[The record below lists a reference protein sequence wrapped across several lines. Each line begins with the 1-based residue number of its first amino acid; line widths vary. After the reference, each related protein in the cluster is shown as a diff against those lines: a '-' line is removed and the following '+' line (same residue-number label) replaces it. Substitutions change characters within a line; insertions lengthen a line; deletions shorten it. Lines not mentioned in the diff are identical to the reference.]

1 MDTNT
6 LQILDYYRVRNQVAG
21 YCKSA
26 EAKNILENWL
36 PLTDFHSIQER
47 KNKGL
52 EWQLFIN
59 SGVKNPLRGWEPIK
73 HLFKPMQIPGNA
85 LELED
90 LYNLGIFCKITKD
103 IKEVFSVNSNS
114 TDHINKNSNQNKTP
128 LLSEIANEIPFLE
141 VAENHIFKIIDEKGE
156 LRDLP
161 EIRAIKQ
168 NIKKIRNEI
177 ESVIKSFTN
186 NVELKDALQ
195 SEVPALRQDRQVLAI
210 KANHRG
216 KVKGIV
222 HEVSGSGQTVFIE
235 PDEAVRKNNELIQ
248 EEFRL
253 HQEIKRILRELTSS
267 LAEFAEDFKLAEEKM
282 LDLDTSYAVARFGI
296 EANCVFAQTCTGDF
310 QSPILKQARHPL
322 LGKKAIPI
330 DVEFSKEANEG
341 KGHRVLIITGPNTGG
356 KTVTLKT
363 IALFAMLN
371 QTGFPVPAKEGTML
385 PIFTNVFADIGDE
398 QSLDESLSTFSGH
411 MKNIANA
418 LKNADANSLVL
429 LDELGSGTDPQ
440 EGGAIAMA
448 VLDELI
454 KKGSFVLV
462 TTHHGILKNY
472 GYTHAS
478 CTNAS
483 VEFDSE
489 TLSPT
494 YRILMGVPGESHALD
509 IAKRNGLPLDICQAA
524 SDYITDKKA
533 DVSALI
539 KGLNEKHEELANIE
553 AEIRK
558 KEQKVN
564 EKWRKT
570 DLKDLRIKQKEHEL
584 REIGYKKSRDF
595 LDESRKMLENLVR
608 ELREGEI
615 TREKTLK
622 VKETIAK
629 LTEAVEAEKVNLQE
643 EKDLLLKAEAEQADK
658 VSPVSAEAQS
668 SSPVGP
674 LETVTLKPGFQVTF
688 GRNKTLGVLVG
699 KTKNNLWTVQVGSM
713 KFSAKESELTL
724 VSKGPK
730 TGVSVEIDKELPQR
744 ATGCNA
750 TCSFENFG
758 TDNRVK
764 FGSSVIH
771 SEKPVFELRL
781 LGMRYEEAV
790 KALEHQM
797 DLCAI
802 HNFKSFSVI
811 HGKGNGVLQQ
821 AVHECLKKYSNVQEF
836 HFARPEDGGFG
847 KTYVTLV

>member
-6 LQILDYYRVRNQVAG
+6 LQILDYFRVRNQVAS
-21 YCKSA
+21 YCKSE
-26 EAKNILENWL
+26 EAKVELENRL
-36 PLTDFHSIQER
+36 PFTDLNTIQEH
-47 KNKGL
+47 KNRSI

-59 SGVKNPLRGWEPIK
+59 SGVKNPLRGFETIK
-73 HLFKPMQIPGNA
+73 PLFKRMKVEGNA
-85 LELED
+85 LELEEI
-90 LYNLGIFCKITKD
+90 YYLGNFTKITKD
-103 IKEVFSVNSNS
+103 VKEVFAINS
-114 TDHINKNSNQNKTP
+114 TDDINKNSNQNQTP
-128 LLSEIANEIPFLE
+128 LLSEIANEIPSLE
-141 VAENHIFKIIDEKGE
+141 VAENAIFRIIDEKGE
-156 LRDLP
+156 LKDLP

-168 NIKKIRNEI
+168 NILKIRNEI
-177 ESVIKSFTN
+177 DSVIKSFTN
-186 NVELKDALQ
+186 NAELKDALQ
-195 SEVPALRQDRQVLAI
+195 SSVPALRQDRQVLAI

-216 KVKGIV
+216 KIRGIV

-253 HQEIKRILRELTSS
+253 QQEIKRILRELTNTLKEFTGDFQ
-267 LAEFAEDFKLAEEKM
+267 LAHEKM
-282 LDLDTSYAVARFGI
+282 LVLDTSYAVARYGI
-296 EANCVFAQTCTGDF
+296 ETDSVFAQTCTGDF

-322 LGKKAIPI
+322 LGAKAIPI

-341 KGHRVLIITGPNTGG
+341 RGHRVLIITGPNTGG

-363 IALFAMLN
+363 IALLSMLN
-371 QTGFPVPAKEGTML
+371 QSGFPVPAKEGTML

-411 MKNIANA
+411 MKNIAHA
-418 LKNADANSLVL
+418 LQNADNHSLIL

-454 KKGSFVLV
+454 KKDSFVLV

-472 GYTHAS
+472 GYTHQS

-553 AEIRK
+553 AEVRR

-564 EKWRKT
+564 EKWRKI
-570 DLKDLRIKQKEHEL
+570 DLKDLRVKQKEYEL

-658 VSPVSAEAQS
+658 VSPVSKEAQS
-668 SSPVGP
+668 LSSVGAF
-674 LETVTLKPGFQVTF
+674 ESVTLKPGFKVTF
-688 GRNKTLGVLVG
+688 GRNKMEGVLVG

-724 VSKGPK
+724 LSKAPNS
-730 TGVSVEIDKELPQR
+730 GVSVELDKEIPKK
-744 ATGCNA
+744 ATD
-750 TCSFENFG
+750 SFENYG

-771 SEKPVFELRL
+771 SERPVFELKL
-781 LGMRYEEAV
+781 LGMRYEEAI
-790 KALEHQM
+790 KALQKQL

-802 HNFKSFSVI
+802 HNFKDFSVI

-821 AVHECLKKYSNVQEF
+821 AVHETLKKYSCVKEF
-836 HFARPEDGGFG
+836 HFARPEEGGFG
-847 KTYVTLV
+847 KTYVTLW

>member
-6 LQILDYYRVRNQVAG
+6 LQILDYFRVRNQVAS
-21 YCKSA
+21 YCKSE
-26 EAKNILENWL
+26 EAKVELENRL
-36 PLTDFHSIQER
+36 PFTDLNTIQEH
-47 KNKGL
+47 KNRSI

-59 SGVKNPLRGWEPIK
+59 SGVKNPLRGFETIK
-73 HLFKPMQIPGNA
+73 PLFKRMKVEGNA
-85 LELED
+85 LELEEI
-90 LYNLGIFCKITKD
+90 YYLGNFTKITKD
-103 IKEVFSVNSNS
+103 VKEVFAINS
-114 TDHINKNSNQNKTP
+114 TDDINKNSNQNQTP
-128 LLSEIANEIPFLE
+128 LLSEIANEIPSLE
-141 VAENHIFKIIDEKGE
+141 VAENAIFRIIDEKGE
-156 LRDLP
+156 LKDLP

-168 NIKKIRNEI
+168 NILKIRNEI
-177 ESVIKSFTN
+177 DSVIKSFTN
-186 NVELKDALQ
+186 NAELKDALQ
-195 SEVPALRQDRQVLAI
+195 SSVPALRQDRQVLAI

-216 KVKGIV
+216 KIRGIV

-253 HQEIKRILRELTSS
+253 HQEIKRILREVTAIIGEYAGDFQ
-267 LAEFAEDFKLAEEKM
+267 LAHEKM
-282 LDLDTSYAVARFGI
+282 LVLDTSYAVARYGI
-296 EANCVFAQTCTGDF
+296 ETNSVFAQTCTGDF

-322 LGKKAIPI
+322 LGAKAIPI

-341 KGHRVLIITGPNTGG
+341 RGHRVLIITGPNTGG

-363 IALFAMLN
+363 IALLSMLN
-371 QTGFPVPAKEGTML
+371 QSGFPVPAKEGTML

-411 MKNIANA
+411 MKNIAHA
-418 LKNADANSLVL
+418 LQNADNHSLIL

-454 KKGSFVLV
+454 KKDSFVLV

-472 GYTHAS
+472 GYTHQS

-553 AEIRK
+553 AEVRR

-564 EKWRKT
+564 EKWRKI
-570 DLKDLRIKQKEHEL
+570 DLKDLRVKQKEYEL

-629 LTEAVEAEKVNLQE
+629 LTEAVEAEKANLQE

-658 VSPVSAEAQS
+658 VSPVSKEAQS
-668 SSPVGP
+668 SSSVGAF
-674 LETVTLKPGFQVTF
+674 ESVTLKPGFQVTF
-688 GRNKTLGVLVG
+688 GRNKMEGVLIG

-724 VSKGPK
+724 LSKAQNS
-730 TGVSVEIDKELPQR
+730 GVSVELDTEIPKK
-744 ATGCNA
+744 ATD
-750 TCSFENFG
+750 SFENYG

-771 SEKPVFELRL
+771 SERPVFELKL
-781 LGMRYEEAV
+781 LGMRYEEAI
-790 KALEHQM
+790 KALQKQL

-802 HNFKSFSVI
+802 HNFKDFSVI

-821 AVHECLKKYSNVQEF
+821 AVQETLKKYSCVKEF
-836 HFARPEDGGFG
+836 HFARPEEGGFG
-847 KTYVTLV
+847 KTYVTLW

>member
-6 LQILDYYRVRNQVAG
+6 LQILDYFRVRNQVAS
-21 YCKSA
+21 YCKSE
-26 EAKNILENWL
+26 EAKVELENRL
-36 PLTDFHSIQER
+36 PFTDVNTIQEH
-47 KNKGL
+47 KNRSI

-59 SGVKNPLRGWEPIK
+59 SGVKNPLRGFETIK
-73 HLFKPMQIPGNA
+73 PLFKRMKVEGNA
-85 LELED
+85 LELEEI
-90 LYNLGIFCKITKD
+90 YYLGNFTKITKD
-103 IKEVFSVNSNS
+103 VKEVFAINS
-114 TDHINKNSNQNKTP
+114 TDDINKNSNQNQTP
-128 LLSEIANEIPFLE
+128 LVSKIANEIPSLE
-141 VAENHIFKIIDEKGE
+141 VAENAIFRIIDEKGE
-156 LRDLP
+156 LKDLP

-168 NIKKIRNEI
+168 NILKIRNEI
-177 ESVIKSFTN
+177 DSVIKSFTN
-186 NVELKDALQ
+186 NAELKDALQ
-195 SEVPALRQDRQVLAI
+195 SSVPALRQDRQVLAI

-216 KVKGIV
+216 KIRGIV

-248 EEFRL
+248 EEYRL
-253 HQEIKRILRELTSS
+253 QQEIKRILRELTNT
-267 LAEFAEDFKLAEEKM
+267 LKEFTEDFQLAHEKM
-282 LDLDTSYAVARFGI
+282 LVLDTSYAVARYGI
-296 EANCVFAQTCTGDF
+296 ETDSVFAQTCSGDF

-322 LGKKAIPI
+322 LGAKAIPI

-341 KGHRVLIITGPNTGG
+341 RGHRVLIITGPNTGG

-363 IALFAMLN
+363 IALLSMLN
-371 QTGFPVPAKEGTML
+371 QSGFPVPAKEGTML

-411 MKNIANA
+411 MKNIAHA
-418 LKNADANSLVL
+418 LKNADNHSLIL

-454 KKGSFVLV
+454 KKDSFVLV

-472 GYTHAS
+472 GYTHQS

-509 IAKRNGLPLDICQAA
+509 IANRNGLPLDICQAA

-553 AEIRK
+553 AEVRR

-564 EKWRKT
+564 EKWRKI
-570 DLKDLRIKQKEHEL
+570 DLKDLRIKQKEYEL

-622 VKETIAK
+622 VKETIAR

-643 EKDLLLKAEAEQADK
+643 EKDLLQKAEAEQADK
-658 VSPVSAEAQS
+658 VSPVSKETQS
-668 SSPVGP
+668 SSSVGAF
-674 LETVTLKPGFQVTF
+674 ESVTLKPGFKVTF
-688 GRNKTLGVLVG
+688 GRNKMEGVLVG

-724 VSKGPK
+724 LSKASSS
-730 TGVSVEIDKELPQR
+730 GVSVELDKEIPKK
-744 ATGCNA
+744 ATD
-750 TCSFENFG
+750 SFENYG

-764 FGSSVIH
+764 FGASVIH
-771 SEKPVFELRL
+771 SERPVFELKL
-781 LGMRYEEAV
+781 LGMRYEEAI
-790 KALEHQM
+790 KALQKQL

-802 HNFKSFSVI
+802 HNFKDFSVI

-821 AVHECLKKYSNVQEF
+821 AVQETLKKYTCVKEF
-836 HFARPEDGGFG
+836 HCARPEDGGFG
-847 KTYVTLV
+847 KTYVTLW

>member
-6 LQILDYYRVRNQVAG
+6 LQILDYFRVRNQVAS
-21 YCKSA
+21 YCKSE
-26 EAKNILENWL
+26 EAKVELENRL
-36 PLTDFHSIQER
+36 PFTDLNTIQEH
-47 KNKGL
+47 KNRSI

-59 SGVKNPLRGWEPIK
+59 SGVKNPLRGFETIK
-73 HLFKPMQIPGNA
+73 PLFKRMKVEGNA
-85 LELED
+85 LELEEI
-90 LYNLGIFCKITKD
+90 YYLGNFTKITKD
-103 IKEVFSVNSNS
+103 VKEVFAINS
-114 TDHINKNSNQNKTP
+114 TDDINKNSNQNQTP
-128 LLSEIANEIPFLE
+128 LLSEIANEIPSLE
-141 VAENHIFKIIDEKGE
+141 VAENAIFRIIDEKGE
-156 LRDLP
+156 LKDLP

-168 NIKKIRNEI
+168 NILKIRNEI
-177 ESVIKSFTN
+177 DSVIKSFTN
-186 NVELKDALQ
+186 NAELKDALQ
-195 SEVPALRQDRQVLAI
+195 SSVPALRQDRQVLAI

-216 KVKGIV
+216 KIRGIV

-248 EEFRL
+248 EEYRL
-253 HQEIKRILRELTSS
+253 QQEIKRILRELTNT
-267 LAEFAEDFKLAEEKM
+267 LKEFTEDFQLAHEKM
-282 LDLDTSYAVARFGI
+282 LVLDTSYAVARYGI
-296 EANCVFAQTCTGDF
+296 ETDSVFAQTCSGEF

-322 LGKKAIPI
+322 LGAKAIPI

-341 KGHRVLIITGPNTGG
+341 RGHRVLIITGPNTGG

-363 IALFAMLN
+363 IALLSMLN
-371 QTGFPVPAKEGTML
+371 QSGFPVPAKEGTML

-411 MKNIANA
+411 MKNIAHA
-418 LKNADANSLVL
+418 LKNADNHSLIL

-454 KKGSFVLV
+454 KKDSFVLV

-472 GYTHAS
+472 GYTHQS

-553 AEIRK
+553 AEVRR

-564 EKWRKT
+564 EKWRKI
-570 DLKDLRIKQKEHEL
+570 DLKDLRVKQKEYEL

-643 EKDLLLKAEAEQADK
+643 EKDLLVKAEAEQADK
-658 VSPVSAEAQS
+658 VSPVSKEIQS
-668 SSPVGP
+668 SSSVGAF
-674 LETVTLKPGFQVTF
+674 ESVTLKPGFKVTF
-688 GRNKTLGVLVG
+688 GRNKMEGVLVG

-724 VSKGPK
+724 LSKAPSS
-730 TGVSVEIDKELPQR
+730 GVSVELDKEIPKK
-744 ATGCNA
+744 ATD
-750 TCSFENFG
+750 SFENYG

-764 FGSSVIH
+764 FGASVIH
-771 SEKPVFELRL
+771 SERPVFELRL
-781 LGMRYEEAV
+781 LGMRYEEAI
-790 KALEHQM
+790 KALQKQL

-802 HNFKSFSVI
+802 HNFKDFSVI

-821 AVHECLKKYSNVQEF
+821 AVQETLKKYTCVKEF

-847 KTYVTLV
+847 KTYVTLW

>member
-6 LQILDYYRVRNQVAG
+6 LQILDYFRVRNQVAG
-21 YCKSA
+21 YCKSE
-26 EAKNILENWL
+26 EAKKQLENRL
-36 PLTDFHSIQER
+36 PFTDYDTIQEH
-47 KNKGL
+47 KNRSI

-59 SGVKNPLRGWEPIK
+59 SGVKNPLRGFEPIT
-73 HLFKPMQIPGNA
+73 HLFRGLKIEGHA
-85 LELED
+85 LELDE

-103 IKEVFSVNSNS
+103 MKDVFAINS
-114 TDHINKNSNQNKTP
+114 TDEINKNSTKNKTP
-128 LLSEIANEIPFLE
+128 LLSEIANQIPSLE
-141 VAENHIFKIIDEKGE
+141 VAENHIFRIVDEKGE

-168 NIKKIRNEI
+168 NIRKIRNEI

-195 SEVPALRQDRQVLAI
+195 SEVPALRQDRQVLAV

-216 KVKGIV
+216 KIKGIV
-222 HEVSGSGQTVFIE
+222 HEVSGTGQTVFIE

-253 HQEIKRILRELTSS
+253 HQEIKRILREVTAIIGEYAGDFQ
-267 LAEFAEDFKLAEEKM
+267 LAHEKM
-282 LDLDTSYAVARFGI
+282 LVLDTSYAVARYGI
-296 EANCVFAQTCTGDF
+296 ETDSVFAQTCTGDF

-322 LGKKAIPI
+322 LGAKAIPI

-363 IALFAMLN
+363 IALLSMLN
-371 QTGFPVPAKEGTML
+371 QSGFPVPAKEGTML
-385 PIFTNVFADIGDE
+385 PIFTNIFADIGDE

-411 MKNIANA
+411 MKNIAHA
-418 LKNADANSLVL
+418 LQNADNHSLIL

-454 KKGSFVLV
+454 KKDSFVLV

-472 GYTHAS
+472 GYTHQS

-553 AEIRK
+553 AEVRK

-564 EKWRKT
+564 EKWRKI
-570 DLKDLRIKQKEHEL
+570 DLKDLRIKQKEYEL

-629 LTEAVEAEKVNLQE
+629 LTEAVEAEKANLQE
-643 EKDLLLKAEAEQADK
+643 EKDLLQKAEAEQADK
-658 VSPVSAEAQS
+658 ASPVSSQVES
-668 SSPVGP
+668 SSSVGP
-674 LETVTLKPGFQVTF
+674 WETVTLKPGFQVTF
-688 GRNKTLGVLVG
+688 GRNKMEGVLVG

-724 VSKGPK
+724 VSQGPK
-730 TGVSVEIDKELPQR
+730 TGVTVELEKELPIASQSQR
-744 ATGCNA
+744 ATD
-750 TCSFENFG
+750 SFENYG

-771 SEKPVFELRL
+771 SERPVFELRL
-781 LGMRYEEAV
+781 LGMRYEEAI
-790 KALEHQM
+790 KALQKQL

-802 HNFKSFSVI
+802 HNFKDFSVI

-821 AVHECLKKYSNVQEF
+821 AVHETLKKYTCVKEF
-836 HFARPEDGGFG
+836 HFARPEEGGFG
-847 KTYVTLV
+847 KTYVTLW

>member
-6 LQILDYYRVRNQVAG
+6 LQILDYFRVRNQVAS
-21 YCKSA
+21 YCKSE
-26 EAKNILENWL
+26 EAKVELENRL
-36 PLTDFHSIQER
+36 PFTDLNTIQEH
-47 KNKGL
+47 KNRSI

-59 SGVKNPLRGWEPIK
+59 SGVKNPLRGFETIK
-73 HLFKPMQIPGNA
+73 PLFKRMKVEGNA
-85 LELED
+85 LELEEI
-90 LYNLGIFCKITKD
+90 YYLGNFTKITKD
-103 IKEVFSVNSNS
+103 VKEVFAINS
-114 TDHINKNSNQNKTP
+114 TDDINKNSNQNQTP
-128 LLSEIANEIPFLE
+128 LLSEIANEIPSLE
-141 VAENHIFKIIDEKGE
+141 VAENAIFRIIDEKGE
-156 LRDLP
+156 LKDLP

-168 NIKKIRNEI
+168 NILKIRNEI
-177 ESVIKSFTN
+177 DSVIKSFTN
-186 NVELKDALQ
+186 NAELKDALQ
-195 SEVPALRQDRQVLAI
+195 SSVPALRQDRQVLAI

-216 KVKGIV
+216 KIRGIV

-248 EEFRL
+248 EEYRL
-253 HQEIKRILRELTSS
+253 QQEIKRILRELTNT
-267 LAEFAEDFKLAEEKM
+267 LKEFTEDFQLAHEKM
-282 LDLDTSYAVARFGI
+282 LVLDTSYAVARYGI
-296 EANCVFAQTCTGDF
+296 ETDSVFAQTCTGEF

-322 LGKKAIPI
+322 LGAKAIPI

-341 KGHRVLIITGPNTGG
+341 RGHRVLIITGPNTGG

-363 IALFAMLN
+363 IALLSMLN
-371 QTGFPVPAKEGTML
+371 QSGFPVPAKEGTML

-411 MKNIANA
+411 MKNIAHA
-418 LKNADANSLVL
+418 LKNADKNSLIL

-454 KKGSFVLV
+454 KKDSFVLV

-472 GYTHAS
+472 GYTHQS

-553 AEIRK
+553 AEVRR

-564 EKWRKT
+564 EKWRKI
-570 DLKDLRIKQKEHEL
+570 DLKDLRVKQKEYEL

-658 VSPVSAEAQS
+658 VSPVSKEAQS
-668 SSPVGP
+668 SSSVGP
-674 LETVTLKPGFQVTF
+674 WETVTLKPGFKVTF
-688 GRNKTLGVLVG
+688 GRNKMEGVLVG

-724 VSKGPK
+724 LSKAQNS
-730 TGVSVEIDKELPQR
+730 GVSVELDKEIPKK
-744 ATGCNA
+744 ATD
-750 TCSFENFG
+750 SFENYG

-821 AVHECLKKYSNVQEF
+821 AVQETLKKYTCVKEF

-847 KTYVTLV
+847 KTYVTLW